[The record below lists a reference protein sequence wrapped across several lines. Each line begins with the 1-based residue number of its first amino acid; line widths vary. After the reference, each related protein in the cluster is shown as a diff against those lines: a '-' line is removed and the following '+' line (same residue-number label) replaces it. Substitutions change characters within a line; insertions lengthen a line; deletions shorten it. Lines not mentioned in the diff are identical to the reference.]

1 MHKFWILRYK
11 MHYLGAL
18 AAFLVWMLFF
28 DQKDYFTQ
36 VKRKKEVETLEE
48 KKAFYQTQIA
58 STRKQIEALD
68 RDPAM
73 LEKFARE
80 KYYMKRDD
88 EDVYIIDISEKE
100 SKGRDSTAL
109 K

>member
-1 MHKFWILRYK
+1 MQNSWIIKYK
-11 MHYLGAL
+11 MHYLAAL
-18 AAFLVWMLFF
+18 AAFVVWMLFF

-36 VKRKKEVETLEE
+36 VKRKKELERLEE

-58 STRKQIEALD
+58 NTRKQIEALD
-68 RDPAM
+68 QDPAM

-88 EDVYIIDISEKE
+88 EDVYIIEIPEKE
-100 SKGRDSTAL
+100 YPANSASSK
-109 K
+109 

>member
-1 MHKFWILRYK
+1 MRKSWIFRYK
-11 MHYLGAL
+11 MHYFGAL
-18 AAFLVWMLFF
+18 AAFIVWMLFF

-36 VKRKKEVETLEE
+36 VNRKKEVETLEE

-58 STRKQIEALD
+58 TTKKQIEALD
-68 RDPAM
+68 QDPAM

-88 EDVYIIDISEKE
+88 EDVYIIEIPEKP
-100 SKGRDSTAL
+100 SASL

>member
-1 MHKFWILRYK
+1 
-11 MHYLGAL
+11 MHYLGAF
-18 AAFLVWMLFF
+18 AAFVVWMLFF

-48 KKAFYQTQIA
+48 KKAFYQKQIA
-58 STRKQIEALD
+58 TTRKQIEALD

-88 EDVYIIDISEKE
+88 EDVYIIEIPEKPSA
-100 SKGRDSTAL
+100 SKKKAASN
-109 K
+109 